1 MSHYMTALAMK
12 QKGLKPATKIVLYW
26 IADHYNHDTGACFP
40 SHKRLAE
47 LCEMSRQSVI
57 NHIQILKELN
67 ILEASNRIRE
77 NGSNTSCEYKLL
89 IENEDV
95 QNIDTPSTNIL
106 HEDVQLFNTN
116 NLVNTNLISEQDN
129 YSDPKDKDYFS
140 MFWDYYPKK
149 VGKTY
154 AKKCFLK
161 AIKNTDAFTIVDKVI
176 QYAKSVEGKS
186 KQFIPNPAT
195 WLNQGRWE
203 DELIEEQQ
211 TTSTAYLESLLTDF
225 EAGTAMIGSN
235 K

>member
-26 IADHYNHDTGACFP
+26 IADHFNHDTGACFP

-116 NLVNTNLISEQDN
+116 NLVNKLED
-129 YSDPKDKDYFS
+129 YPDPEDKDYFA

-154 AKKCFLK
+154 AKKCFSK
-161 AIKNTDAFTIVDKVI
+161 AIKHTEVGIIIGKVI
-176 QYAKSVEGKS
+176 EYAKSVEGKS

-203 DELIEEQQ
+203 DELVEEQE
-211 TTSTAYLESLLTDF
+211 TTSTAYLQSLLTDF
-225 EAGTAMIGSN
+225 EAGTAMIGSD